1 MKGLKDFI
9 NESLVN
15 ESQNFLDGAES
26 YPDNWDLVDIF
37 NETDG
42 GKAAKLKQYDWTNY
56 FDEDFVQ
63 KNESKIVKYFT
74 DFFAAC
80 ASVRNS
86 DVGNVGE
93 DEFNDE
99 EIRDWAGISSDEC
112 GVALHKDGDD
122 GTWTIITFK
131 KPIDKL
137 PKPQQTALSNMIEKY
152 KNNSGWYYIEY
163 FNAI

>member
-1 MKGLKDFI
+1 MKGLTEFI

-26 YPDNWDLVDIF
+26 YPDNWDLADIF
-37 NETDG
+37 DETDG

-56 FDEDFVQ
+56 FDVDFVDE
-63 KNESKIVKYFT
+63 KGKDIIKLYTN
-74 DFFAAC
+74 FFAAC
-80 ASVRNS
+80 DSVRNA

-99 EIRDWAGISSDEC
+99 EIRDYADISSDEC

-131 KPIDKL
+131 KPINKL
-137 PKPQQTALSNMIEKY
+137 PKPQQTAILDLMTKY
-152 KNNSGWYYIEY
+152 SDSGWYYVEY
-163 FNAI
+163 FDAI